1 MSCVRRLAD
10 DALRGWTPF
19 SQQTRNA
26 SAMKKKKEAMN
37 NIPVRLL
44 EDLKEYGRK
53 GSHLC
58 TRTIFSALLTSSTP
72 RFNCASCPG

>member
-1 MSCVRRLAD
+1 MAAPSSISKAPWCVSCVRRLAD

-19 SQQTRNA
+19 FQQTRNA

-58 TRTIFSALLTSSTP
+58 ARTVYLHY
-72 RFNCASCPG
+72 